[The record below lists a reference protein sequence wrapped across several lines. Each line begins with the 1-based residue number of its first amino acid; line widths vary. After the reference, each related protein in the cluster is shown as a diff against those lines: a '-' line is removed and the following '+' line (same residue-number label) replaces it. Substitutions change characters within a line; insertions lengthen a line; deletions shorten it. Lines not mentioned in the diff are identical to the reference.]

1 MIAEQSPPTNAPPR
15 GEPTAPSPKPFVLD
29 HISPTSMKTYF
40 GCSLRFYFEKVQQL
54 PRPVSPSLHLGK
66 AVHEGLRAFHLARW
80 RDGASGEDAVVAA
93 YQAAFA
99 ALEVE
104 EGPVE
109 WSEPAEKADALA
121 SGERVIR
128 AYLASDH
135 ARLEGKPLGV
145 EVILNDHVPEL
156 ELPLTGVID
165 LVRPGHVPVDFKTV
179 AATTGNLEL
188 ETFLH
193 ETQLVAYQLLLEA
206 ATGEPVTALEL
217 VYLVKT
223 KSPKVLVHR
232 IPPADETRKLRFAA
246 LAEAYVAGVRA
257 ERFHPQPGVHCA
269 WCSFRNECRAWKGG
283 PS

>member
-1 MIAEQSPPTNAPPR
+1 MIAELPPPASSPPSIQPVRP
-15 GEPTAPSPKPFVLD
+15 PKPFVLD
-29 HISPTSMKTYF
+29 HVSPSSMKTYF
-40 GCSLRFYFEKVQQL
+40 GCSLRFYYEKVRQL
-54 PRPVSPSLHLGK
+54 PRPVSSSLHLGK

-80 RDGASGEDAVVAA
+80 RGGDTGEGAILAA
-93 YQAAFA
+93 YQTAFA

-109 WSEPAEKADALA
+109 WSEPSEKADALT

-145 EVILNDHVPEL
+145 EVVLHDTLPGL
-156 ELPLTGVID
+156 DLPLTGVID
-165 LVRPGHVPVDFKTV
+165 LVRPGYVPVDFKTA
-179 AATTGNLEL
+179 AATPGNLEV
-188 ETFLH
+188 ESFLH
-193 ETQLVAYQLLLEA
+193 EIQLVAYQLLLEA
-206 ATGEPVTALEL
+206 ATGEAVTALEL

-232 IPPADETRKLRFAA
+232 VPPADETRKQRFTA
-246 LAEAYVAGVRA
+246 LANAYVAGVRA

-269 WCSFRNECRAWKGG
+269 WCSFRSECRAWKGG
-283 PS
+283 PT